1 MGTRALSN
9 PSTRS
14 LAVPS
19 ARGASQPSSR
29 DLATVNVRDLSDFGP
44 AGGNP
49 YPYTYPF
56 LYATGD
62 GEARDLSDVE

>member
-19 ARGASQPSSR
+19 ARGVSQPSNR
-29 DLATVNVRDLSDFGP
+29 GLATVNVRDLSSFQFE
-44 AGGNP
+44 GNP

-56 LYATGD
+56 LYSTGD
-62 GEARDLSDVE
+62 GAARSLSDVE